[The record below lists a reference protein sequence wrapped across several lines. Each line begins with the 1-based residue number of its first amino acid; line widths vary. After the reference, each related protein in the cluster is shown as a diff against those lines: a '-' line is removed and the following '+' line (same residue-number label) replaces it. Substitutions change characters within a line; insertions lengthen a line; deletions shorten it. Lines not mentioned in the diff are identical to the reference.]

1 MWKSAVKVSL
11 ADHAAG
17 AGSASTAYYCAA
29 SAAMQACR
37 PGLQEDPV
45 RPAWLSLHILRRRS
59 PDLSRSPAWTRLL
72 YSSFRNGQGCAYL
85 IWQSF
90 QPIVNFIW
98 LPCLL
103 CLAVISH
110 AFRGSLTPGRQK
122 RTLGALLLSWPAH
135 LLLSLLFRSNR
146 PMLNHS

>member
-29 SAAMQACR
+29 SAAMRACR
-37 PGLQEDPV
+37 PGLQGNPGFHCISFAV
-45 RPAWLSLHILRRRS
+45 VAGLIKV
-59 PDLSRSPAWTRLL
+59 
-72 YSSFRNGQGCAYL
+72 SSMDKDGQGSCIPASEMVRAVL
-85 IWQSF
+85 ISSGRAF
-90 QPIVNFIW
+90 DPSLNFI
-98 LPCLL
+98 LVPCLL

-110 AFRGSLTPGRQK
+110 AFRGSLTPCRQK
-122 RTLGALLLSWPAH
+122 RALGALLLSWPAH